1 MDFMTF
7 KHKLS
12 CRLAL
17 MRDRIVAF
25 SPALLAAAVVFACE
39 MPVRLTDTGSGTVSQ
54 LLVYPRTMM
63 IRTGQ
68 AADFMAV
75 ALTSTGDTAIA
86 SVNWS
91 VTSGAITDTSTRGGR
106 HYGKYKAGSDTG
118 KVKIIARGQGGAV
131 SDTATVTVTLPP
143 VASVNV
149 SPASASVLPTQTA
162 QLTATTLD
170 STGAVLNGRTVT
182 WSSGNTG
189 IATVDGSGLLTG
201 VAVGSTTVTASS
213 EGKSASS
220 SITVTNVPV
229 VTVTVSPASGNLYV
243 GQTLQLTATPKD
255 SAGNPLT
262 GRAVTWSSSN
272 SAVAGV
278 SAASGLATGTGAGSA
293 TITAT
298 SGGKSGT
305 SAITVANVT
314 IASVTVGPASGSLY
328 VGQTLQLTA
337 TPKDSAGNP
346 LTGQTVTWSSDNTAV
361 ATVSTSGLVT
371 ARTAG
376 AATITAAT
384 GGKSGTSA
392 ITVAIVPI
400 ASVAVSPASTSVGVG
415 GTVPLTAV
423 AKDSAGNT
431 LTGRTMTWSSSNTL
445 IAAVTSAG
453 LVTGG
458 AVGSATITAATGG
471 KSGTANVTVTT
482 APPVSSCGSTGSGS
496 CYYVDAAAGNDANP
510 GTSGQ
515 PFRTLQQAANVVS
528 PGDGVLVN
536 DGVYTGGATVLGIN
550 RSGTATN
557 WIVFRAVHRWGAII
571 DGQNNSSSAGVSVS
585 GNYIAVEG
593 FEIRGMSR
601 SGMDAYNG
609 NELVA
614 ASHDVRLA
622 RNHIHDIGRICTDD
636 TGGRAGIDAY
646 ASNMVIEENV
656 IHDIGRLS
664 PGEQGCQPSTTNWQN
679 HDHGIYHGVGDSIIV
694 RNNLMY
700 RNIHGWSYHR
710 YSGPGATARGLY
722 IVNNTFAVPN
732 PDKQGQIVI
741 AGVTNNLV
749 IENNVFYQPNTAGI
763 WFDAADGGTWSGA
776 LVANNLSTNAVSWPS
791 VSGLTSVGNIENTD
805 PKFVNAAG
813 FDFHLAVGSPAVDA
827 GITVLSVLKD
837 LDGVLRP
844 LGLGYDIGA
853 YESR

>member
-54 LLVYPRTMM
+54 LVVYPKTMM

-143 VASVNV
+143 VASVSV

-170 STGAVLNGRTVT
+170 STSAVLNGRTVT

-189 IATVDGSGLLTG
+189 IATVDGSGLVTG

-229 VTVTVSPASGNLYV
+229 ATVTVSPASGN
-243 GQTLQLTATPKD
+243 
-255 SAGNPLT
+255 
-262 GRAVTWSSSN
+262 
-272 SAVAGV
+272 
-278 SAASGLATGTGAGSA
+278 
-293 TITAT
+293 
-298 SGGKSGT
+298 
-305 SAITVANVT
+305 
-314 IASVTVGPASGSLY
+314 LY

-361 ATVSTSGLVT
+361 ATVSTRGLVT

-471 KSGTANVTVTT
+471 KSGTANATVTT

-496 CYYVDAAAGNDANP
+496 CYYVDAATGNDANP

-749 IENNVFYQPNTAGI
+749 IENNVFYQPNTTGI

-813 FDFHLAVGSPAVDA
+813 FDFHLAVGSPDVDA